1 MTIAPLMRVKSIA
14 TVYFLMMTT
23 LTSAQSPKKSAW
35 TARDHIPLDQFVIQ
49 SHRGAG
55 ELSEENTP
63 EAFELGWKL
72 NTIPEADVRTTKDG
86 VIVAFHDKNFA
97 RVVKGASEELKKQGV
112 EHLTF
117 AELQKL
123 DVGSWKGERF
133 AGRRVS
139 KMSDIFSLMKGK
151 PDRRLYLDIKQVDF
165 PQLAGEVKGAG
176 IEAQV
181 IFASTKYEQIRQWR
195 KLVPQ
200 GRTLLWMG
208 GTEEKLR
215 ARLDELRK
223 TEYADITEV
232 QIHTHL
238 KGEASDVKRDSLD
251 PFKEPDAFLV
261 EAGNELRSRGLL
273 FQTLP
278 YGGSTKDVYWKLLD
292 LGLMSFATDHPDV
305 TWDAVKAYYAEK
317 K

>member
-123 DVGSWKGERF
+123 DVGSWKGEQF

-139 KMSDIFSLMKGK
+139 KMSDIFALMHGRPERK
-151 PDRRLYLDIKQVDF
+151 LYLDIKQVDLKK
-165 PQLAGEVKGAG
+165 LAGEVKWA
-176 IEAQV
+176 EVESQV
-181 IFASTKYEQIRQWR
+181 ILASTKYELIREWR
-195 KLVPQ
+195 QLLPAGQ
-200 GRTLLWMG
+200 TLLWMG

-215 ARLDELRK
+215 GRLEELRK
-223 TEYADITEV
+223 TNFADVTQV

-238 KGEASDVKRDSLD
+238 KGEAAEVKRDSID
-251 PFKEPDAFLV
+251 PFKESDAFLI
-261 EAGNELRSRGLL
+261 EAGNELRSRKIL

-278 YGGSTKDVYWKLLD
+278 YGGSTKEIYWKLLD

-305 TWDAVKAYYAEK
+305 TWDAVKAYYEER
-317 K
+317 

>member
-1 MTIAPLMRVKSIA
+1 MRPTCVAAVI
-14 TVYFLMMTT
+14 VMVI
-23 LTSAQSPKKSAW
+23 TSFTAAQPKTSEW

-123 DVGSWKGERF
+123 DVGSWKGEQF

-139 KMSDIFSLMKGK
+139 RMSDIFALMKGNPQRK
-151 PDRRLYLDIKQVDF
+151 LYLDIKQVDF
-165 PQLAGEVKGAG
+165 PQLAGEVKDAG
-176 IEAQV
+176 IESQV
-181 IFASTKYEQIRQWR
+181 IFASTKYDQIRQWR
-195 KLVPQ
+195 KLIPQ

-223 TEYADITEV
+223 TEFADVSEV

-238 KGEASDVKRDSLD
+238 KGDATDVKRDSVD
-251 PFKEPDAFLV
+251 PFKEPDAFLI

-278 YGGSTKDVYWKLLD
+278 YGGSTKEIYWKLLD

>member
-1 MTIAPLMRVKSIA
+1 MRLTCSAASLLVLAMTTIAP
-14 TVYFLMMTT
+14 
-23 LTSAQSPKKSAW
+23 AQSPKKSDW
-35 TARDHIPLDQFVIQ
+35 TARDHISLDKFVIQ

-55 ELSEENTP
+55 ELAEENTP

-86 VIVAFHDKNFA
+86 VIVAFHDKTFA
-97 RVVKGASEELKKQGV
+97 RVVKDASEELKKQGV

-123 DVGSWKGERF
+123 DVGSWKGEQF

-139 KMSDIFSLMKGK
+139 RMSDIFALMKGK
-151 PDRRLYLDIKQVDF
+151 PECKLYLDIKQVDF
-165 PQLAGEVKGAG
+165 PQLAGEVKAAG
-176 IEAQV
+176 IESQV
-181 IFASTKYEQIRQWR
+181 ILASTKYDQIRQWR

-223 TEYADITEV
+223 TEFADVSEV

-238 KGEASDVKRDSLD
+238 KGEAADVKRDSVD
-251 PFKEPDAFLV
+251 PFKESDVFLI
-261 EAGNELRSRGLL
+261 EAGNELRSRGIL

-278 YGGSTKDVYWKLLD
+278 YGGSTKDIYWKLLD

-305 TWDAVKAYYAEK
+305 TWDAVKAYYEK
-317 K
+317 T

>member
-1 MTIAPLMRVKSIA
+1 MRPTCVAAVI
-14 TVYFLMMTT
+14 VVLMTT
-23 LTSAQSPKKSAW
+23 FAAGQSKKSEW
-35 TARDHIPLDQFVIQ
+35 TARDHIPIDQFIIQ

-123 DVGSWKGERF
+123 DVGSWKGEQF

-139 KMSDIFSLMKGK
+139 RMTDIFALMQGK
-151 PDRRLYLDIKQVDF
+151 PERRLYLDIKQVDLKK
-165 PQLAGEVKGAG
+165 LAGEVKWAE
-176 IEAQV
+176 IESQV
-181 IFASTKYEQIRQWR
+181 ILASTKYEQIREWR
-195 KLVPQ
+195 QLLPAGQ
-200 GRTLLWMG
+200 TLLWMG

-223 TEYADITEV
+223 SNFADVTQV

-238 KGEASDVKRDSLD
+238 KGDAADVKRDSVD
-251 PFKEPDAFLV
+251 PFKEPDAFLI

-278 YGGSTKDVYWKLLD
+278 YGGSTKDIYWKLLD

-305 TWDAVKAYYAEK
+305 TWDAVKAYYQMK
-317 K
+317 

>member
-1 MTIAPLMRVKSIA
+1 MRLTCFAACLLVLVMTIFA
-14 TVYFLMMTT
+14 
-23 LTSAQSPKKSAW
+23 SASPKKSGW
-35 TARDHIPLDQFVIQ
+35 TARGYIAIDQFVIQ

-55 ELSEENTP
+55 ELAEENTP

-97 RVVKGASEELKKQGV
+97 RVVKDASEELKKQGV

-123 DVGSWKGERF
+123 DVGSWKGEQF

-139 KMSDIFSLMKGK
+139 RMSDIFALMKGK
-151 PDRRLYLDIKQVDF
+151 PERKLYLDIKQVDF
-165 PQLAGEVKGAG
+165 PQLAGEVKAAG
-176 IEAQV
+176 IESQV
-181 IFASTKYEQIRQWR
+181 ILASTKYDQIRQWR
-195 KLVPQ
+195 KLIPQ

-223 TEYADITEV
+223 TEFADVSEV

-238 KGEASDVKRDSLD
+238 KGEAADVKRDSID
-251 PFKEPDAFLV
+251 PFKESDAFLI

-278 YGGSTKDVYWKLLD
+278 YGGSTKEIYWKLLD

-305 TWDAVKAYYAEK
+305 TWDAVKAYYER
-317 K
+317 

>member
-1 MTIAPLMRVKSIA
+1 MRPTCVAAVI
-14 TVYFLMMTT
+14 VVWMTT
-23 LTSAQSPKKSAW
+23 FAAAQPKKSQW
-35 TARDHIPLDQFVIQ
+35 TARDHIPLEEFIIQ

-123 DVGSWKGERF
+123 DVGSWKGEQF

-139 KMSDIFSLMKGK
+139 RMSDIFALMQGK
-151 PDRRLYLDIKQVDF
+151 RQRKLYLDIKQVDLKK
-165 PQLAGEVKGAG
+165 LAGEVKWAE
-176 IEAQV
+176 IESQV
-181 IFASTKYEQIRQWR
+181 ILASTKYEQIREWR
-195 KLVPQ
+195 QLLPAGQ
-200 GRTLLWMG
+200 TLLWMG

-223 TEYADITEV
+223 SNFADVTQV

-238 KGEASDVKRDSLD
+238 KGDAADVKRDSVD
-251 PFKEPDAFLV
+251 PFKEPDAFLI
-261 EAGNELRSRGLL
+261 EAGNELRSRNIL

-278 YGGSTKDVYWKLLD
+278 YGGSTKEIYWKLLD

-305 TWDAVKAYYAEK
+305 TWDAVKAYYAK